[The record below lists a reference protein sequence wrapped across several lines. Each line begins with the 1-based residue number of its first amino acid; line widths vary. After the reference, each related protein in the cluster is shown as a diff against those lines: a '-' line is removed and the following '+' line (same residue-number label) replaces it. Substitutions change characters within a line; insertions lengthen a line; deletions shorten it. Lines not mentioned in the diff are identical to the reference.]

1 MTMLHRRSF
10 LGLAGAAAAG
20 LAFLPRIKRARGDGP
35 PPRARRVLVLHLN
48 GGIRSSAAFLASTEA
63 RYNPY
68 GVIAGTGTPFALG
81 RLLDDTP
88 PGRPP
93 LGDDAYT
100 LATPAWGGARLPRLR
115 EVASAMSVVGTWSE
129 ARGDHLRARVE
140 EPTGSPD
147 GNEPGILTRVI
158 AGLSARAGHD
168 LDLPAFH
175 LAPDALFGAA
185 PGALARHAP
194 VALASW
200 ASLPSESAADPF
212 ATARTGNGWIAD
224 ADMAERRDRRVV
236 DARTGFGHALAD
248 THALHRRAA
257 RTVGARLG
265 KPDLQVADYDAGD
278 AALGEVAL
286 PTGSVPLTNA
296 MLYELVLNT
305 LGPVAGGDP
314 TASPYFD
321 TAVDAGVAVRLLQLG
336 SPAVAL
342 EIESFDFHS
351 GERSE
356 GPPLYSYIGRL
367 WAALGWLLARIPDPA
382 GGTLFDSTLMLTTSD
397 FGRDPGGP
405 SGWNGGEGSDHG
417 ADAGCFY
424 LAHAVTGAGVTGGK
438 LVGGVSTT
446 DYDAR
451 HAPVQIAPIQ
461 LLATVLAALG
471 LDPDD
476 GAIGF
481 PTAGSPLA
489 ELWA

>member
-1 MTMLHRRSF
+1 MLHRRSF
-10 LGLAGAAAAG
+10 LGLTGAAAAG
-20 LAFLPRIKRARGDGP
+20 LAFLPRIKRARGDAP
-35 PPRARRVLVLHLN
+35 PARARHVLVLHLN
-48 GGIRSSAAFLASTEA
+48 GGIRSSAAFLASSDT

-88 PGRPP
+88 PGRAP
-93 LGDDAYT
+93 LADAAYT
-100 LATPAWGGARLPRLR
+100 LSAAWSGERLPRLR
-115 EVASAMSVVGTWSE
+115 EVAGAMSVVGTWSE

-147 GNEPGILTRVI
+147 GAEPGLLTRVV

-168 LDLPAFH
+168 LELPGFH

-212 ATARTGNGWIAD
+212 AVARTGGGWVAD
-224 ADMAERRDRRVV
+224 DAMAERRDRRVV
-236 DARTGFGHALAD
+236 DARRGFARTLTE
-248 THALHRRAA
+248 THALHRHAA

-286 PTGSVPLTNA
+286 ATGSVPLTNA

-305 LGPVAGGDP
+305 LGPVEGGDP
-314 TASPYFD
+314 SASPYFD
-321 TAVDAGVAVRLLQLG
+321 TALDAAVAVRLLQLG

-351 GERSE
+351 GERTE

-382 GGTLFDSTLMLTTSD
+382 GGTLLDSTLILTTSD
-397 FGRDPGGP
+397 FGRDPGGA

-438 LVGGVSTT
+438 LIGGVSTS

-451 HAPVQIAPIQ
+451 HAPVQIAPVQ

-476 GAIGF
+476 SAIGF
-481 PTAGSPLA
+481 PTAGSPLE